1 MRPIIFFVAFIN
13 IWGFLYSSPQINIV
27 KIGKESVSLGKFII
41 YKITI
46 KNDSSIPINNI
57 IIKDKIPPG
66 FKYRERE
73 TGKFSL
79 QWSIKTLQGNEQRS
93 FRYSLQ
99 AMQEGTFTSTTYLYI
114 AGKKSNEIRFN
125 TVVAKPKIAI
135 DISCPGIAFLGK
147 RVRLT
152 INVKNDGRI
161 NLNGVVLQAANS
173 INSHCQILAGTDNPT
188 ITDSATWNVGSLA
201 VGETKSYSLT
211 IISKICGEHC
221 IIAMVNSNE
230 GASAQAECC
239 TAWKGC
245 YPSLLLE
252 VIDTVDPLTVGEET
266 TYVIEVTNQGRGTQ
280 HYVKIEA
287 VFPAEISPISAQG
300 DTICTINGKRVTVDQ
315 FPALGQKEKVQWKI
329 RAKAVQPGDSRLKVY
344 LTSGTLLKP
353 VAEEESTHVYK

>member
-1 MRPIIFFVAFIN
+1 MRSVIFFVAFIN

-27 KIGKESVSLGKFII
+27 KIGKESASLGKFII

-79 QWSIKTLQGNEQRS
+79 QWSVKTLQGNEQRS

-135 DISCPGIAFLGK
+135 DISGPKISCIGK
-147 RVRLT
+147 HVRLT
-152 INVKNDGRI
+152 LNVKNNGRT
-161 NLNGVVLQAANS
+161 NLNDVVIQAANS
-173 INSHCQILAGTDNPT
+173 ITSYHQIIDGTGNPT
-188 ITDSATWNVGSLA
+188 ITNDSATWNIGSLA
-201 VGETKSYSLT
+201 TGETKSYSLT
-211 IISKICGEHC
+211 VTSKFSGHHC
-221 IIAMVNSNE
+221 IMMMANSSE
-230 GASAQAECC
+230 GASSQAECC
-239 TAWKGC
+239 VLWRG

-280 HYVKIEA
+280 HYVKIVA

-300 DTICTINGKRVTVDQ
+300 DTMCTINGKRVTVDQ
-315 FPALGQKEKVQWKI
+315 FPALSQKEKVQWKI